1 MKKNKNAFTLI
12 ELLAVIVIL
21 AVILVI
27 SIPRILDVIDES
39 KLDSI
44 KSSAR
49 MIINSAEKKNMI
61 DKVNGSTEEVT
72 CDNSVKLSKEDY
84 ESCKITIDEEGKA
97 TINLVGKGKFDGYK
111 CIGTN
116 DNLNCT
122 KTESLK
128 LPANAVQYIEY
139 LYSNEETRTSNGLK
153 KDNTE
158 DENIRYYGSDPNN
171 YVRFNNELWRII
183 GVFENNVKLVR
194 SESLGNLSW
203 DSSESSVNDGW
214 GVNQWGESTHED
226 GSYYEGADLQVYLN
240 KMYYGGDTTITC
252 YGGINNKTTT
262 CPTNTLDNTAKSLI
276 DNHTWNT
283 GAPND
288 SKLYDSTPGLYD
300 TVPFYKAE
308 RGKETGK
315 ICNGRDYCN
324 DTVTRKTE
332 WTGYIGLP
340 YVTDWAYASGENI
353 CETNMNK
360 GYFVGASSPD
370 EAFANAVCKNN
381 NWMNYG
387 STYNDTT
394 WFMSP
399 RAYHDSASHVWF
411 VYGAGAAEYDR
422 AANSNAAVPSIYL
435 KSNVLIESGTGTST
449 DPYTLKLSN

>member
-1 MKKNKNAFTLI
+1 M
-12 ELLAVIVIL
+12 
-21 AVILVI
+21 
-27 SIPRILDVIDES
+27 
-39 KLDSI
+39 
-44 KSSAR
+44 
-49 MIINSAEKKNMI
+49 
-61 DKVNGSTEEVT
+61 
-72 CDNSVKLSKEDY
+72 
-84 ESCKITIDEEGKA
+84 
-97 TINLVGKGKFDGYK
+97 
-111 CIGTN
+111 
-116 DNLNCT
+116 
-122 KTESLK
+122 
-128 LPANAVQYIEY
+128 
-139 LYSNEETRTSNGLK
+139 
-153 KDNTE
+153 
-158 DENIRYYGSDPNN
+158 
-171 YVRFNNELWRII
+171 
-183 GVFENNVKLVR
+183 
-194 SESLGNLSW
+194 GNLSW

>member
-1 MKKNKNAFTLI
+1 MRKKKNAFTLI
-12 ELLAVIVIL
+12 ELLAVIAIL
-21 AVILVI
+21 AIILVI
-27 SIPRILDVIDES
+27 SIPKILDVIETS
-39 KLDSI
+39 K
-44 KSSAR
+44 
-49 MIINSAEKKNMI
+49 INTLKNTVKLIADSAEKKY
-61 DKVNGSTEEVT
+61 TENEAFGEENEIT
-72 CDNSVKLSKEDY
+72 CDSVSKLNKEDY
-84 ESCKITIDEEGKA
+84 SKCSIVFDENGIAKVS
-97 TINLVGKGKFDGYK
+97 ILGRGKFKGLK
-111 CIGTN
+111 VIEA
-116 DNLNCT
+116 T
-122 KTESLK
+122 KTNAEVIK
-128 LPANAVQYIEY
+128 LEAPKYGITAVEYIKQQYEY
-139 LYSNEETRTSNGLK
+139 DGDGLK
-153 KDNTE
+153 IDNTP

-422 AANSNAAVPSIYL
+422 AACSSAVVPSIYL
-435 KSNVLIESGTGTST
+435 KTNVLIESGTGTS
-449 DPYTLKLSN
+449 DNPYTLKLSN